1 MHTRDGLEPRNI
13 LFMHLPINSY
23 KLRNLI
29 SLNCEYLMFMIC
41 YWHGTTSLM
50 PMIRGHALVPN
61 WNVQVYRHLLTHGTT
76 SLMPMIGGHA
86 LVPNWNVQVYR
97 HLLTHGQRVL
107 LVMSLKLFKLSFPP
121 LFMIYRENNS
131 DTPIVLA
138 LTLILRD
145 WYWQKVDLRQEI
157 IVWHMYMI

>member
-1 MHTRDGLEPRNI
+1 MHTRDGLEPGNI

-50 PMIRGHALVPN
+50 PMI
-61 WNVQVYRHLLTHGTT
+61 
-76 SLMPMIGGHA
+76 GGHA
-86 LVPNWNVQVYR
+86 LVPNWNDQVYR

-157 IVWHMYMI
+157 IVWHMYII